1 MFFKTRLLLF
11 ILNELH
17 NEFYNSVI
25 ISEYVINDIKKDV
38 LFLHESG
45 TYLFSL
51 NQIHLIG
58 YV

>member
-11 ILNELH
+11 IL

-38 LFLHESG
+38 SFLYESR